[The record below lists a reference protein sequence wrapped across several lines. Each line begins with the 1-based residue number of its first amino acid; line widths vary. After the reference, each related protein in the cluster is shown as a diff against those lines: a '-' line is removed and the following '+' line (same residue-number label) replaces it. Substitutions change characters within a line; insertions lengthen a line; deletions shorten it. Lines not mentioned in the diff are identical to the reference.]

1 MGAAV
6 NTKRISGRRDVELSS
21 LEDLQREIDAI
32 VSADRDGSL
41 RALGNWSAGQNL
53 QHIGRFFEFALDGFP
68 FEVSRSLR
76 LLGRLMR
83 NRALNARPPAGLRFP
98 ANARALAPD
107 DNVPTEEGAAYLRAQ
122 LDRIGA
128 GERMTAP
135 SPLLG
140 PLEHDEWVRLQLNH
154 AELHLSFLDPGSN
167 RPSDIGLRVPP
178 STATG

>member
-1 MGAAV
+1 MGASV

-41 RALGNWSAGQNL
+41 RTLGNWSAGQNL

-68 FEVSRSLR
+68 FQLPWPLRVVGRLLRNRSLSKP
-76 LLGRLMR
+76 L
-83 NRALNARPPAGLRFP
+83 PAGVRFP
-98 ANARALAPD
+98 TNARALAPD
-107 DNVPTEEGAAYLRAQ
+107 PEVPTEEGAAYLRAQ

-128 GERMTAP
+128 GERMTAV

-140 PLEHDEWVRLQLNH
+140 PLDHDEWVRLQLRH

-178 STATG
+178 SPAAG